1 MKRTLLL
8 LPLTAMLNAPAEGA
22 GLYLYETGTNDLGL
36 AWPPGPRMPPCNW

>member
-8 LPLTAMLNAPAEGA
+8 LPLTTLLSAPTEGA

-36 AWPPGPRMPPCNW
+36 ASAGMAARA